1 MNVIALNGS
10 PRKKNWNTISLLEHA
25 LAGAASQG
33 AETELVH
40 LYDLKFSGCISCF
53 ACKKLDRKKR
63 CVCAVKDDLTPVLE
77 RIASADALILGS
89 PIYYGTETAAMR
101 ACFERLC
108 FPYNPYA
115 VDWKC
120 EFGRV
125 IPTALLYTMNIS
137 EEMIDSFGYRSH
149 FSLMERTMAMH
160 FGTCEVMLCTDTLQY
175 SDYSKYESAKFDGVA
190 KGKRHEE
197 VFPQDCQR
205 AYELGS
211 RMARPLAG

>member
-10 PRKKNWNTISLLEHA
+10 PRKKNWNTVSLLEHA

-33 AETELVH
+33 AETELVN
-40 LYDLKFSGCISCF
+40 LYDLQFSGCISCF
-53 ACKKLDRKKR
+53 ACKRVDRKVR
-63 CVCAVKDDLTPVLE
+63 GVCAVKDDLTPVLE
-77 RIASADALILGS
+77 RIAKADALILGS

-115 VDWKC
+115 VDGHC

-125 IPTALLYTMNIS
+125 IPTALLYTMNVP
-137 EEMIDSFGYRSH
+137 EEMIDSYGYRPH
-149 FSLMERTMAMH
+149 FAFMQRMLSAH
-160 FGTCEVMLCTDTLQY
+160 FGPCEVMLCTDTLQY
-175 SDYSKYESAKFDGVA
+175 SDYGKYESAKFDGNA
-190 KGKRHEE
+190 KGKRREE